1 MNILQRKS
9 SMVLYAFEQ
18 SIGDF
23 VLNYKD
29 LNIGSRLIE
38 DITEREISKGRSFDP
53 NQIKDVVEAT
63 YLGELFQ
70 IAIDLT
76 SNDSSHDLVKYLY
89 SLFHDFEIHLVRNAI
104 SHPNRQFLDFFWY
117 RSCSS
122 N

>member
-76 SNDSSHDLVKYLY
+76 SNDSS
-89 SLFHDFEIHLVRNAI
+89 
-104 SHPNRQFLDFFWY
+104 
-117 RSCSS
+117 
-122 N
+122 